1 MNPNN
6 FGSFTGN
13 LAAKPVIFPHEGR
26 TSGTVQIT
34 AYVRNNFTSKDGKV
48 HSQKLTAE
56 MYVEDVNK
64 PGIVGSLDTGAL
76 VSVAYELKSQEY
88 TDRNGVKQYTMVA
101 DTRNSKISPLESK
114 GAAEDRRARTAAY
127 KAQNQAQNQP
137 QAAQAQALVQNQA
150 PVQAQAPV
158 NYAQAPAPAVNYAT
172 QGAPA
177 VNYAAQG

>member
-13 LAAKPVIFPHEGR
+13 LAAAPVIFPHEGR

-127 KAQNQAQNQP
+127 KAQNQTQNQP
-137 QAAQAQALVQNQA
+137 QAAPAQALVQNQA